1 MYGYL
6 AYAILLPSHVVPLLA
21 CRGTRSLEV
30 CSETDFINVHLH
42 PQVVTKKYRGFDI
55 PKDMMGIWQYLQN
68 AYTHEEFTNTCPSD
82 REIEIAYQDVAK
94 RLIK

>member
-1 MYGYL
+1 M
-6 AYAILLPSHVVPLLA
+6 
-21 CRGTRSLEV
+21 
-30 CSETDFINVHLH
+30 
-42 PQVVTKKYRGFDI
+42 VTKKYRGFDI